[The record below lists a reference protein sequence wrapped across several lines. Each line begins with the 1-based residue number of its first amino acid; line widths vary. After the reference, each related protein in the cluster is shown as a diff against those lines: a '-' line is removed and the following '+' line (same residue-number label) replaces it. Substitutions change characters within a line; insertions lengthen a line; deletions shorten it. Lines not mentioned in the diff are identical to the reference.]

1 MRSRLTSRL
10 VRLERAEA
18 VSRWSVRIRCGHVK
32 RLPREYT
39 GERHLVVV
47 KQLPPRSP
55 GHEWVEFEERPGP
68 EPEQP
73 SGPPDEHIVN
83 ICVVGEGEE

>member
-1 MRSRLTSRL
+1 MSSRLKSRL
-10 VRLERAEA
+10 VRLERIEA
-18 VSRWSVRIRCGHVK
+18 VSRLVIRIRIGAVK